1 VGRLKWLQ
9 PHECSLYLKTSGEG
23 SYFLNLKRV
32 ETRYGTRVLLKLVFK
47 PKRSGDEET
56 LFVEFLKPHE
66 ARELAGALL
75 SLTSDVERKPI
86 DIVRTIKR
94 EVERLEDLLTQ

>member
-1 VGRLKWLQ
+1 MARLKWVQ

-32 ETRYGTRVLLKLVFK
+32 ETRYGTRVLLKLMFK
-47 PKRSGDEET
+47 PKRSGNVET
-56 LFVEFLKPHE
+56 LFVEFLEPSE

-75 SLTSDVERKPI
+75 SLTSDVEKKPI
-86 DIVRTIKR
+86 DIVRIIKR
-94 EVERLEDLLTQ
+94 EVERLEDLLTR